1 MFSPS
6 TPTEQSAVTI
16 TSRRVLDFSES
27 GEEHNIERHTSSID
41 TPASPTY
48 EYTRQADALAHA
60 FNACTPSHHIST
72 PVYRQRSVC
81 RHRRRCSR
89 CVEVPIEGFAY
100 NDLANA
106 PLNTFNTL
114 TAGGLHSNV
123 VTTPTHEAT
132 IRRMQ

>member
-6 TPTEQSAVTI
+6 TPTEQSAVTR
-16 TSRRVLDFSES
+16 TSRRVLDFNES

-41 TPASPTY
+41 TPASPTC
-48 EYTRQADALAHA
+48 EYTRQADALALA
-60 FNACTPSHHIST
+60 FNTRTPSIHHVST
-72 PVYRQRSVC
+72 PVYRQRPVC
-81 RHRRRCSR
+81 RHRRRRPC

-106 PLNTFNTL
+106 PLNTFNNRPL
-114 TAGGLHSNV
+114 LHRNV